1 MTDEM
6 KQIAYNEGAKAFE
19 DDVKLTDCPYEGVSD
34 VLAMMWREG
43 WWETGFWDMLDNED
57 EANEY
62 VLSTSRR

>member
-19 DDVKLTDCPYEGVSD
+19 DDVMLADCPYEGVSD

-43 WWETGFWDMLDNED
+43 WWDMFDED
-57 EANEY
+57 DE
-62 VLSTSRR
+62 

>member
-43 WWETGFWDMLDNED
+43 WWDMFDED
-57 EANEY
+57 EVE
-62 VLSTSRR
+62 T

>member
-1 MTDEM
+1 MSIMTDEM

-43 WWETGFWDMLDNED
+43 WWDMFDED
-57 EANEY
+57 EVE
-62 VLSTSRR
+62 T